1 MNGARAAASG
11 RRKAAIVLVSLDSET
26 AASVLKHMKDD
37 DIEQLTLEIATL
49 GKVTPE
55 QQESALEEFYQLALA
70 QEYIA
75 QGGID
80 YAKQILEKAL
90 GTAKAMEI
98 INRLSANLR
107 VTPFAFARNVSP
119 EQLTG
124 FIEGE
129 HPQTIALV
137 VAHLR
142 PDQAALVLSALPP
155 DLQADVALR
164 VAQMEG
170 ARPEVIKEVEEV
182 LERKLTTFGTQE
194 FQAAGGVKSLV
205 EVLQNVDRS
214 TEKVILERLEEENPE
229 IAEEIKNLMFVFEDI
244 VFMEDRY
251 VQMIIREIDSK
262 DLALALKA
270 ASDEV
275 KDKIMRNMS
284 ERAATMLQ
292 EELEYLGPVRLRQ
305 VEEAQMK
312 IVAVIRKM
320 EEAGQIVAIREKGD
334 EVIV

>member
-1 MNGARAAASG
+1 VSG

-26 AASVLKHMKDD
+26 AASVLKHMKDEE
-37 DIEQLTLEIATL
+37 IEQLTLEIATL
-49 GKVTPE
+49 GKVSPAQRDATV
-55 QQESALEEFYQLALA
+55 SEFYQLALA

-80 YAKQILEKAL
+80 YAKNILEKAL
-90 GTAKAMEI
+90 GASRAMEI
-98 INRLSANLR
+98 INRLSANLQ
-107 VTPFAFARNVSP
+107 VTPFDFVRYVSP
-119 EQLTG
+119 EQLTN

-129 HPQTIALV
+129 HPQTIALI

-142 PDQAALVLSALPP
+142 PDQAALVLSALTPE
-155 DLQADVALR
+155 LQADVAFLGGK
-164 VAQMEG
+164 MEG
-170 ARPEVIKEVEEV
+170 ARPEVIREVEAV
-182 LERKLTTFGTQE
+182 LERKLTSFGTQE
-194 FQAAGGVKSLV
+194 FSAAGGVKSLV

-214 TEKVILERLEEENPE
+214 TEKVILERLEEEDPE
-229 IAEEIKNLMFVFEDI
+229 LAEEVKNMMFVFEDI

-251 VQMIIREIDSK
+251 VQVVIREVESK

-275 KDKIMRNMS
+275 KDKITRNMS
-284 ERAATMLQ
+284 ERAAAMLR
-292 EELEYLGPVRLRQ
+292 EELDFLGPVRLRN

-312 IVAVIRKM
+312 IVSAIRRM

-334 EVIV
+334 EMVV

>member
-1 MNGARAAASG
+1 MSVASG
-11 RRKAAIVLVSLDSET
+11 FARGIRKAAIVLVSLDSET

-49 GKVTPE
+49 GKVTPT
-55 QQESALEEFYQLALA
+55 QQEDTLEEFYQLALA

-90 GTAKAMEI
+90 GTAKAMDI
-98 INRLSANLR
+98 INRLSASLR

-142 PDQAALVLSALPP
+142 PDQAALVMSALPP

-194 FQAAGGVKSLV
+194 FQAAGGIKSLV

-214 TEKVILERLEEENPE
+214 TEKAILERLEEENPE
-229 IAEEIKNLMFVFEDI
+229 IAEEVKNLMFVFEDI

-251 VQMIIREIDSK
+251 VQMIIREIDSN

-284 ERAATMLQ
+284 ERASTMLQ

-312 IVAVIRKM
+312 IVAIIRKM
-320 EEAGQIVAIREKGD
+320 EEAGQVVAIREKGD
-334 EVIV
+334 EMIV

>member
-1 MNGARAAASG
+1 MNGSRSSVSG

-26 AASVLKHMKDD
+26 AASVLKHMKDEE
-37 DIEQLTLEIATL
+37 IEQLTLEIATL
-49 GKVTPE
+49 GKVSPLQRDATV
-55 QQESALEEFYQLALA
+55 AEFYQLALA

-80 YAKQILEKAL
+80 YAKKILEKAL
-90 GTAKAMEI
+90 GASRAMEI
-98 INRLSANLR
+98 INRLSANLQ
-107 VTPFAFARNVSP
+107 VTPFDFVRYVSP
-119 EQLTG
+119 EQLTN

-129 HPQTIALV
+129 HPQTIALI

-142 PDQAALVLSALPP
+142 PDQAALVLSALTPE
-155 DLQADVALR
+155 LQADVALR

-170 ARPEVIKEVEEV
+170 ARPEVIREVEAV
-182 LERKLTTFGTQE
+182 LEHKLTSFGTQE
-194 FQAAGGVKSLV
+194 FSAAGGVKSLV

-229 IAEEIKNLMFVFEDI
+229 LAEEVKNLMFVFEDI

-251 VQMIIREIDSK
+251 VQMVIREVESK

-275 KDKIMRNMS
+275 KDKITRNMS
-284 ERAATMLQ
+284 ERAAAMLR
-292 EELEYLGPVRLRQ
+292 EELEYLGPVRLRN

-312 IVAVIRKM
+312 IVTAIRRM
-320 EEAGQIVAIREKGD
+320 EEGGQIVAIREKGD
-334 EVIV
+334 EMVV

>member
-1 MNGARAAASG
+1 MNVARGYASG
-11 RRKAAIVLVSLDSET
+11 IRKAAIVLVSLDSET

-49 GKVTPE
+49 GKVTPA
-55 QQESALEEFYQLALA
+55 QQENAVEEFYQLALA

-98 INRLSANLR
+98 INRLSASLR

-142 PDQAALVLSALPP
+142 PDQAALVMSALPP

-194 FQAAGGVKSLV
+194 FQAAGGIKSLV

-214 TEKVILERLEEENPE
+214 TEKAILERLEEENPE
-229 IAEEIKNLMFVFEDI
+229 IAEEVKNLMFVFEDI

-251 VQMIIREIDSK
+251 VQMIIREIDSS

-284 ERAATMLQ
+284 ERASTMLQ
-292 EELEYLGPVRLRQ
+292 EELEYIGPVRLRQ

-312 IVAVIRKM
+312 IVAIIRKM

-334 EVIV
+334 EMIV

>member
-1 MNGARAAASG
+1 MNGARGAASG

-55 QQESALEEFYQLALA
+55 QQEGALEEFYQLALA

>member
-1 MNGARAAASG
+1 MNGSRSSVSG

-37 DIEQLTLEIATL
+37 EIEQLTLEIATL
-49 GKVTPE
+49 GKVPPAQRDATV
-55 QQESALEEFYQLALA
+55 SEFYQLALA

-80 YAKQILEKAL
+80 YAKRILEKAL
-90 GTAKAMEI
+90 GASRAMEI
-98 INRLSANLR
+98 INRLSASLQ
-107 VTPFAFARNVSP
+107 VTPFDFVRYVSP
-119 EQLTG
+119 EQLTN

-129 HPQTIALV
+129 HPQTIALI

-142 PDQAALVLSALPP
+142 PDQAALVLSALTPE
-155 DLQADVALR
+155 LQADVALR

-170 ARPEVIKEVEEV
+170 ARPEVIREVEAV
-182 LERKLTTFGTQE
+182 LEHKLTSFGTQE
-194 FQAAGGVKSLV
+194 FSAAGGVKSLV

-229 IAEEIKNLMFVFEDI
+229 LAEEVKNLMFVFEDI

-251 VQMIIREIDSK
+251 VQVVIREVESK

-275 KDKIMRNMS
+275 KDKITRNMS
-284 ERAATMLQ
+284 DRAAAMLR
-292 EELEYLGPVRLRQ
+292 EELEYLGPVRLRN

-312 IVAVIRKM
+312 IVTTIRRM

-334 EVIV
+334 EMVV

>member
-1 MNGARAAASG
+1 MNGSRSSVGG

-26 AASVLKHMKDD
+26 AASVLKHMKDEE
-37 DIEQLTLEIATL
+37 IEQLTLEIATL
-49 GKVTPE
+49 GKVP
-55 QQESALEEFYQLALA
+55 SAQRDAAVSEFYQLALA

-80 YAKQILEKAL
+80 YAKHILEKAL
-90 GTAKAMEI
+90 GTSRAMEI
-98 INRLSANLR
+98 INRLSANLQ
-107 VTPFAFARNVSP
+107 VTPFDFVRYVSP
-119 EQLTG
+119 EQLTN

-129 HPQTIALV
+129 HPQTIALI

-142 PDQAALVLSALPP
+142 PDQAALVLSALTPE
-155 DLQADVALR
+155 LQADVAKR

-170 ARPEVIKEVEEV
+170 ARPEVIREVEAV
-182 LERKLTTFGTQE
+182 LERKLTSFGTQE
-194 FQAAGGVKSLV
+194 FSAAGGVKSLV

-229 IAEEIKNLMFVFEDI
+229 LAEEVKNLMFVFEDI

-251 VQMIIREIDSK
+251 VQMVIREVESK

-275 KDKIMRNMS
+275 KDKITRNMS
-284 ERAATMLQ
+284 ERAAAMLR
-292 EELEYLGPVRLRQ
+292 EELDYLGPVRLRN

-312 IVAVIRKM
+312 IVAAIRRM

-334 EVIV
+334 EMVV

>member
-1 MNGARAAASG
+1 AASG

-55 QQESALEEFYQLALA
+55 QQETALEEFYQLALA

>member
-55 QQESALEEFYQLALA
+55 QQEGALEEFYQLALA